1 MTLFEEAVLFAVQ
14 AHSGMKRKKEEI
26 PYILHP
32 MEVASITS
40 SMTADERV
48 LAAAV
53 LHDTVEDTSTTIEQ
67 IEEKFGKRVAELV
80 SAETEDKRK
89 TLPPEATWKIRKEES
104 LEVLKKTKDLDIKRI
119 WLGDK
124 LSNMRSYFRLQAS
137 QGNEFWNS
145 FNQHDP
151 AMQEWYYRSVA
162 ELTSELKDTS
172 AWKEYNYLLN
182 VVFEGAS

>member
-1 MTLFEEAVLFAVQ
+1 MTLFEEAVLFAVN

-32 MEVASITS
+32 LEVAAITS
-40 SMTADERV
+40 SMTTDERV

-53 LHDTVEDTSTTIEQ
+53 LHDTVEDTPVTIEE
-67 IEEKFGKRVAELV
+67 ITEKFGKRVAELV
-80 SAETEDKRK
+80 SSETENKRK
-89 TLPPEATWKIRKEES
+89 NLPPGDTWKIRKEES
-104 LEVLKKTKDLDIKRI
+104 LEVLKKTKDTDIKRI

-124 LSNMRSYFRLQAS
+124 LSNMRSYFRLKAS
-137 QGNEFWNS
+137 LGNGFWNS

-162 ELTSELKDTS
+162 ELTSELKETS
-172 AWKEYNYLLN
+172 AWKEYNILLDI
-182 VVFEGAS
+182 VFEGAS

>member
-53 LHDTVEDTSTTIEQ
+53 LHDTVEDTPTTIEQ

-137 QGNEFWNS
+137 QGNGFWNS